1 MKIPILVVDDEK
13 VFLKSIKRIM
23 MAEGYDD
30 LTLLSDPFEVEK
42 VITETEFATALLD
55 VRLPGLDGLQLL
67 EMIQEKSPQTECIM
81 VTADDK
87 TPTVV
92 RALKQGAYDYLV
104 KPIAP
109 ERLLHTLNRALEH
122 WRMMHSIQLRSKGLV
137 PGTLDRPDV
146 FEQIITNDDQ
156 MTRLLI
162 ETELHAQ
169 TDIPILITGET
180 GVGKELLAKAVHV
193 SSPKADGPFL
203 SVNMLT
209 ISPLL
214 FESEFFG
221 HVRGAFTGAHR
232 DHRGYLKEAKSGT
245 IFLDEIGDLSLELQG
260 KLLRIL
266 QEAEYVP
273 VGKSKPEKSDVRFVA
288 ATNIDLEQA
297 VRENRFRMD
306 LYYRLQFA
314 RLHIPPLRERKEDI
328 PILVDHILD
337 TVDKEI
343 RLSDEAMQ
351 QLMSHDFSG
360 NVRELIGIL
369 KSASNLV
376 RKGAIEP
383 HHLRIKTLKSFEKQ
397 LRPQDNGN
405 GSWGNS
411 STDEMVPLAKIEKVH
426 ILSVYDK
433 TNRNKRK
440 TARVLGIGIR
450 TLYRRLEEYGVD

>member
-13 VFLKSIKRIM
+13 VFLSSIKRNL

-30 LTLLSDPFEVEK
+30 LTLLSDPFQVET
-42 VITETEFATALLD
+42 VIMEKKFAAALLD
-55 VRLPGLDGLQLL
+55 VRLPGIDGLQLL

-87 TPTVV
+87 TPTIV
-92 RALKQGAYDYLV
+92 RALKHGAYDYLV

-109 ERLLHTLNRALEH
+109 ERLVHTLNRALEH

-137 PGTLDRPDV
+137 PGKLKRPDA
-146 FEQIITNDDQ
+146 FEQIITNNDK
-156 MTRLLI
+156 MLRLLF

-169 TDIPILITGET
+169 TEIPILITGET
-180 GVGKELLAKAVHV
+180 GVGKELLAKAVHI
-193 SSPKADGPFL
+193 SSSNEDGPFL

-209 ISPLL
+209 ISPML

-232 DHRGYLKEAKSGT
+232 DRKGYLKQAKTGT

-266 QEAEYVP
+266 QKAEYVP
-273 VGKSKPEKSDVRFVA
+273 VGKSKPEKSDVRFIA

-297 VRENRFRMD
+297 VRENKFRID

-314 RLHIPPLRERKEDI
+314 RLHIPPLRERKDDL
-328 PILVDHILD
+328 PILTKHILETD
-337 TVDKEI
+337 RKDI
-343 RLSDEAMQ
+343 QLSDAAMKT
-351 QLMSHDFSG
+351 LMAHDFSG

-376 RKGAIEP
+376 QQGSIEP
-383 HHLRIKTLKSFEKQ
+383 QHIRIKTLKSREKSITQ
-397 LRPQDNGN
+397 PNGGYVDWAESLPN
-405 GSWGNS
+405 
-411 STDEMVPLAKIEKVH
+411 EMAPLASIEKRY
-426 ILSVYDK
+426 ILNVYEK
-433 TNRNKRK
+433 ANKNKRK
-440 TARVLGIGIR
+440 TARILGIGIR
-450 TLYRRLEEYGVD
+450 TLYRRLEEYEVD